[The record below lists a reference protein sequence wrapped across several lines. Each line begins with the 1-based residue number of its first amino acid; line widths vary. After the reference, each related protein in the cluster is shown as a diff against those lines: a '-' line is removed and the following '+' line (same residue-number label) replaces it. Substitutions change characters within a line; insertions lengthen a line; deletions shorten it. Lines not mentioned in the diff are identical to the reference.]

1 MAISQLPLTPT
12 QDVVESPKAT
22 QYAKIAADELEIQN
36 SLSTWRVRREV
47 VIAVVSVLITFTSA
61 GLILGFGPLYSLL
74 IQEGQWSE
82 LCDPNEPQDGP
93 TCARQEVHLQYVF
106 SAPFQCLSIANAAF
120 GLLIDI
126 IGPRACAT
134 FGLLI
139 SFVGHLLIAY
149 GTSTVGMGYSII
161 AGASMLAIGGYGL
174 YLCSFQFVQLFK
186 RQGFLSAAISGLFN
200 ASGYVFMLLHI
211 HGVTRKGFFTFYAV
225 LTLVACVVCFVFF
238 PLRSLTQPSTHFT
251 LSGFSTRLPGI
262 TKPQNVWPV
271 LKPQLKRPDLW
282 FFAIYFG
289 WVSTWFAFSGGAI
302 PDVIF
307 QNAGDDTAAALNYID
322 YVHPLVSN
330 SSFLFTPFMGMFID
344 RFGFRLSFAVTSI
357 LVLLFIGFLN
367 INSLQAQIVTFIWY
381 SLAQGFFYSLQFAYV
396 IVCFPVEVYGS
407 MQCFIALFSLSMGFL
422 NYIFT
427 PWAQHT
433 LEGDYTWVLVMFA
446 IPVVISFFFLGLIK
460 ESIPESARV
469 PKTDDDDHLDKKL
482 SVA

>member
-1 MAISQLPLTPT
+1 MTSQLPLTPT
-12 QDVVESPKAT
+12 PDVVETPKAT
-22 QYAKIAADELEIQN
+22 QYAKMAADELEIQN
-36 SLSTWRVRREV
+36 SLSSWRVRREV
-47 VIAVVSVLITFTSA
+47 VIGVVSLLITFTSA

-74 IQEGQWSE
+74 IAEGQWSE

-120 GLLIDI
+120 GLLVDI
-126 IGPRACAT
+126 VGPRACVT

-139 SFVGHLLIAY
+139 SFLGHLLIAY

-211 HGVTRKGFFTFYAV
+211 HGVTRKSFFTFYAV
-225 LTLVACVVCFVFF
+225 LTLVACVGCFVLF
-238 PLRSLTQPSTHFT
+238 PLRSLTQPSAHYT
-251 LSGFSTRLPGI
+251 LSGFSLRMPGI
-262 TKPQNVWPV
+262 VKPHNVWPV

-282 FFAIYFG
+282 FFALYFG
-289 WVSTWFAFSGGAI
+289 WISTFLAFSGGAI

-307 QNAGDDTAAALNYID
+307 QNAGSDTAAALNYID

-344 RFGFRLSFAVTSI
+344 RFGFRLSFAVTSVLI
-357 LVLLFIGFLN
+357 LLFLGFLN
-367 INSLQAQIVTFIWY
+367 INSLQAQIVTFLWY

-427 PWAQHT
+427 PWAQNT
-433 LEGDYTWVLVMFA
+433 LKGDYTWVLVMFA
-446 IPVVISFFFLGLIK
+446 IPVVLSFFCLGLIQ
-460 ESIPESARV
+460 ETIPASARV
-469 PKTDDDDHLDKKL
+469 PKSDDDEHLEKKL